1 MRAKKKIRRS
11 QSPSKV
17 SKFAHRLFN
26 EWQRLELVTEAHS
39 VVIGVSG
46 GADSTALL
54 LALAELRN
62 SGWLGLRLVVAHLD
76 HGLREGSRKDAKW
89 VAQLATKLEC
99 EAISGRTNVSRL
111 AQQSGDNIEQAAR
124 KARYEFLL
132 RVANRL
138 PSATVLT
145 AHTMDDQAETFL
157 LRLMRGSAA
166 EGLSGIDP
174 VRHIKDNSQ
183 VKLVRP
189 LVSWGRRSETEEFCR
204 LRGVQFRSDPMNE
217 DERFARVKVR
227 KNLLPLMKTFNNR
240 IVETLDRTSRLLRE
254 DTVVLT
260 AAAADLLAAATRDT
274 AKTRQN
280 PLLLSVK
287 VLAEAP
293 LALRRRALRRWIL
306 QARGD
311 LRRIEL
317 VHLSA
322 IEKLLHGTKGGRV
335 VELPDGATV
344 LRKGERLELLLKSL
358 EK

>member
-1 MRAKKKIRRS
+1 MKEKKIRHSRS
-11 QSPSKV
+11 GWKV
-17 SKFAHRLFN
+17 SKFAQRLFN
-26 EWQRLELVTEAHS
+26 EWQQLELVTEAHR

-54 LALAELRN
+54 LALAELRD
-62 SGWLGLRLVVAHLD
+62 SGRLSLNLVVAHLD

-89 VAQLATKLEC
+89 VAQLGKKLEC
-99 EAISGRTNVSRL
+99 EALIGRTNVSRL
-111 AQQSGDNIEQAAR
+111 AHQSGDNIEQAAR

-132 RVANRL
+132 KAANKVG
-138 PSATVLT
+138 ATIVLT

-174 VRHIKDNSQ
+174 VRPIKDDSQ

-189 LVSWGRRSETEEFCR
+189 LVSWARRSETEEFCR
-204 LRGVQFRSDPMNE
+204 LRGVEFRSDPMNE
-217 DERFARVKVR
+217 EERFARVKVR
-227 KNLLPLMKTFNNR
+227 KKLLPLMKTFNTR
-240 IVETLDRTSRLLRE
+240 IVETLDRTTRLLRE

-260 AAAADLLAAATRDT
+260 AAADDLLAAAAQDSASTGENL
-274 AKTRQN
+274 Q
-280 PLLLSVK
+280 LLNVK
-287 VLAEAP
+287 VLVEAP

-322 IEKLLHGTKGGRV
+322 IEKLLHGTKGGRL
-335 VELPDGATV
+335 VELPDGAKV
-344 LRKGERLELLLKSL
+344 LRKGGRLELLLKSL